1 MGDTSR
7 SGRTAGRATG
17 AFRVLHLVLVVS
29 FAVLAC
35 VPQVVHRTPLTVATL
50 TVGAY
55 IATTILMVLAAV
67 RGGASR
73 WPWTWIAIGFALY
86 TSGSVYSWAVTW
98 GDETLPFPSWADLGW
113 LSVYPFLYLGIYQFL
128 RVGVATGVTL
138 LDGAVAGAGGA
149 AVFSAVVVD
158 ALSDV
163 ERVAGFAGVVLLA
176 YPIAD
181 ALMVGTLISGLAVG
195 SWRGRRDLTVFTC
208 GIAVLAGADTAYVLD
223 GGYQPGSYVDLLY
236 ALSLGVLGVSSWIAT
251 DPATGSGRPAAIR
264 TGHLAGACAGGSLVI
279 LLVAS
284 RAHLSIP
291 SVTLAGV
298 TLLLVVV
305 RFRISFREL
314 TAAGEARQREA
325 RRDPL
330 TGLANRRGFADHFD
344 GLRAAPQERTVVGL
358 LLDLDRF
365 KQVNDSFGH
374 QAGDELLRQAA
385 DRLRE
390 VTRDDDLL
398 ARLGGDEF
406 VIVCASR
413 NLADDAMVGLA
424 ERIRATLRRP
434 FDIAGVPI
442 EIDVSIGIASA
453 DGNNV
458 SADMLL
464 RHADIA
470 MYCAKRAGGGH
481 AFYRTN
487 DDEAARR
494 HLQLAQDL
502 RRDITGPA
510 MVLHYQPKLD
520 LHTDA
525 VSAVEA
531 LVRWQHPV
539 HGLLYP
545 DAFLPIAEEIGAM
558 PSLTL
563 NVLTQAMDQCVA
575 WRRTDLKLAIAVNV
589 SAADLESPGFTD
601 LVVGILRERGLPA
614 NALTLE
620 ITETTAM
627 ENSEP
632 AHATVRELHTLG
644 IKVSIDDYGT
654 DHSTLAHLHRL
665 LVAGEL
671 KLDRRFVTH
680 LETEE
685 RASAIVRSSIQLAHA
700 LGMAVVAEG
709 VENAGALDKLRQW
722 GCDTAQGYF
731 ISRPQ
736 TAADVTTWL
745 TQSAESRQYGMTRSS

>member
-1 MGDTSR
+1 MLRTLHAVLVLGYGSLACLPHVR
-7 SGRTAGRATG
+7 AQLPPALTAGLTVSVYLATTVLLIQRA
-17 AFRVLHLVLVVS
+17 S
-29 FAVLAC
+29 
-35 VPQVVHRTPLTVATL
+35 RTPEARRSW
-50 TVGAY
+50 GF
-55 IATTILMVLAAV
+55 IAF
-67 RGGASR
+67 
-73 WPWTWIAIGFALY
+73 GFASY
-86 TSGSVYSWAVTW
+86 TAGSAYSSAAAWNGSAL
-98 GDETLPFPSWADLGW
+98 GFPSLADVCW
-113 LSVYPFLYLGIYQFL
+113 LTAYPFVYLGIIRFIRISTASGL
-128 RVGVATGVTL
+128 TL
-138 LDGAVAGAGGA
+138 LDGAIAGVGGA
-149 AVFSAVVVD
+149 AILSTVVVD
-158 ALSDV
+158 LL
-163 ERVAGFAGVVLLA
+163 AGGVHADGVAGVVSLT
-176 YPIAD
+176 YPFAD
-181 ALMVGTLISGLAVG
+181 ALMAGTLCCQIAIGT
-195 SWRGRRDLTVFTC
+195 WKGRRDLLGFTAGIVALTV
-208 GIAVLAGADTAYVLD
+208 ADTSYVLQ
-223 GGYQPGSYVDLLY
+223 GSYQPGSYVDLGY
-236 ALSLGVLGVSSWIAT
+236 AIAVGVIGASTWLGG
-251 DPATGSGRPAAIR
+251 TGEHHAPRPTRVRAGLAACAA
-264 TGHLAGACAGGSLVI
+264 AGALVV

-284 RAHLSIP
+284 RVELSLP
-291 SVTLAGV
+291 TVGLAGA
-298 TLLLVVV
+298 TLVLVLA
-305 RFRISFREL
+305 RFRWSFREL
-314 TAAGEARQREA
+314 TAVGEARQREA

-330 TGLANRRGFADHFD
+330 TGLANRRGFAEYFD
-344 GLRAAPQERTVVGL
+344 DLRAAPDERTVVGL

-390 VTRDDDLL
+390 VTRDGDLL

-406 VIVCASR
+406 VLVCAFRGS
-413 NLADDAMVGLA
+413 ADDALVGLA
-424 ERIRATLRRP
+424 ERVRASLRRP

-442 EIDVSIGIASA
+442 EIDVSIGIAGTDGDDLSA
-453 DGNNV
+453 DT
-458 SADMLL
+458 LL

-502 RRDITGPA
+502 RRDVAGAA

-520 LHTDA
+520 LQTDA

-545 DAFLPIAEEIGAM
+545 DAFLPIVEEIGAM
-558 PSLTL
+558 PELTR
-563 NVLTQAMDQCVA
+563 NVLVQAMDQCVA
-575 WRRTDLKLAIAVNV
+575 WRREHLKLSVAVNV
-589 SAADLESPGFTD
+589 SAADLEAPGFAD

-632 AHATVRELHTLG
+632 AHHTVRELHTLG

-709 VENAGALDKLRQW
+709 VENAESLAMLRQW

-736 TAADVTTWL
+736 TADDVAAWL
-745 TQSAESRQYGMTRSS
+745 TRPAASRAYGTIRSS

>member
-1 MGDTSR
+1 MSN
-7 SGRTAGRATG
+7 RATNGNG
-17 AFRVLHLVLVVS
+17 AGHGVRVLRTLHALLVLAYGVV
-29 FAVLAC
+29 AC
-35 VPQVVHRTPLTVATL
+35 LPQLKAQLPLTVSAGL
-50 TVGAY
+50 SIGAY
-55 IATTILMVLAAV
+55 LTTTALLTHRALRTPEARRSWGFVAVGFAAYTAGSTYTWVATWNGSPLGFPSLADVGWLAA
-67 RGGASR
+67 
-73 WPWTWIAIGFALY
+73 
-86 TSGSVYSWAVTW
+86 
-98 GDETLPFPSWADLGW
+98 
-113 LSVYPFLYLGIYQFL
+113 YPFVYLGIFRFIRISTASGL
-128 RVGVATGVTL
+128 TL
-138 LDGAVAGAGGA
+138 LDGAIAGVGGA
-149 AVFSAVVVD
+149 AIFSTVVVD
-158 ALSDV
+158 LL
-163 ERVAGFAGVVLLA
+163 AGGVHADGLAGVLTLA
-176 YPIAD
+176 YPFAD
-181 ALMVGTLISGLAVG
+181 ALMAGTLCCQIAVGT
-195 SWRGRRDLTVFTC
+195 WKGRRDLIVFTA
-208 GIAVLAGADTAYVLD
+208 GIVALTVADTSYVLR
-223 GGYQPGSYVDLLY
+223 GSYQPGSSVDLGY
-236 ALSLGVLGVSSWIAT
+236 AVALGVIGCSTWLGSVGEHNPARPTLVRAGLAASS
-251 DPATGSGRPAAIR
+251 AAGALLVLLAASRIELS
-264 TGHLAGACAGGSLVI
+264 TPTVGLAGTTLV
-279 LLVAS
+279 LV
-284 RAHLSIP
+284 
-291 SVTLAGV
+291 LA
-298 TLLLVVV
+298 
-305 RFRISFREL
+305 RFRWSFREL
-314 TAAGEARQREA
+314 TVVGEARQREA

-330 TGLANRRGFADHFD
+330 TGLANRRGFAEYFD
-344 GLRAAPQERTVVGL
+344 DLRASPADRTVVGL

-390 VTRDDDLL
+390 VTRDGDLL

-413 NLADDAMVGLA
+413 GFADDAVVALA
-424 ERIRATLRRP
+424 ERVRVSLRRP

-453 DGNNV
+453 DGDAV
-458 SADMLL
+458 SAEVLL

-481 AFYRTN
+481 AFYRAN

-502 RRDITGPA
+502 RRDVAGPA

-520 LHTDA
+520 LQTDA

-545 DAFLPIAEEIGAM
+545 DAFLPIVDEIGAM
-558 PSLTL
+558 PELTH
-563 NVLTQAMDQCVA
+563 NVLVQAMDQCVA
-575 WRRTDLKLAIAVNV
+575 WRRANLKLSVAVNV
-589 SAADLESPGFTD
+589 SAADLESAGFTD
-601 LVVGILRERGLPA
+601 LVVGILRDRGLPA
-614 NALTLE
+614 TALTLE

-632 AHATVRELHTLG
+632 AHHTVRELHSLG

-671 KLDRRFVTH
+671 KLDRRFVMH

-709 VENAGALDKLRQW
+709 VENAGSLDMLRQW

-736 TAADVTTWL
+736 TAGDVTAWL
-745 TQSAESRQYGMTRSS
+745 TRPAASREYGMTRSS